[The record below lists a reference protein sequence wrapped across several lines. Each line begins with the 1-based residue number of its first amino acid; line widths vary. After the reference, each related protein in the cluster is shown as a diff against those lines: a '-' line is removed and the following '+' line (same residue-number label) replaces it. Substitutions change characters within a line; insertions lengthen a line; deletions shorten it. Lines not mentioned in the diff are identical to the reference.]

1 MTWAGLAVAWEASWA
16 IAEQAGQ
23 HRCGG
28 RLGSKSGNGH
38 AASTRSTNYCHPA
51 PLPGAPTLIGCATF
65 RVAVVRVR
73 LNASVKRPRP
83 WPRSLTG
90 TVAVIGP
97 TRRSQFP
104 RRSCVAPPPVCRS
117 IFPGICEM
125 SKRWPLNLSP
135 PNRFPGEPAQSAEL
149 AVATSPVLGGSGK
162 HPLV

>member
-1 MTWAGLAVAWEASWA
+1 MRWPLGLQIRQWPCCLDALN
-16 IAEQAGQ
+16 Q
-23 HRCGG
+23 
-28 RLGSKSGNGH
+28 LLP
-38 AASTRSTNYCHPA
+38 PA

-65 RVAVVRVR
+65 RVAVARVR

-90 TVAVIGP
+90 TVAAIGP

-104 RRSCVAPPPVCRS
+104 RRSCAAPPPACRS
-117 IFPGICEM
+117 IFPGICDM

-162 HPLV
+162 HPLVWIPLKPKPRAAYFFRSQM